1 MKIVVQKNV
10 NKAWFWHLIADNGE
24 ILSSSQA
31 YSSKS
36 ACLKTAK
43 LIAAWKGPVELVV
56 E

>member
-10 NKAWFWHLIADNGE
+10 NGAWFSHLIGLNGE
-24 ILSSSQA
+24 ITYSSQA

-43 LIAAWKGPVELVV
+43 IVAAATGWELVI